1 MQDMDIRDAFF
12 DELYDIAAA
21 DSDVLFLTADMGAFS
36 LERFKK
42 NLNRQY
48 INVGVAEQNMISVA
62 TGLTLGGKK
71 VFVYAVA
78 PFVTMRCYEQIKVN
92 ISGMCLPITIIGAG
106 PGITYNSDGPT
117 HHAVQDIAIMRALPG
132 MVILNPSD
140 PVMASRMARISYES
154 EKPVYVRIDKGKL
167 PRLYSEEGDFSH
179 GLSLVKPGHDLL
191 IITTG
196 VMVHTALALADKLKM
211 HSIDCGVI
219 DLYRIKP
226 VNESLLL
233 HCIARTGKLITL
245 EEHSIIGGIGSI
257 ISEVL
262 TDNMILKPLKRLAIK
277 DRTLEKYGDR
287 EWMHK
292 QYGLDFDQVKN
303 TIIRG
308 LNNGNR

>member
-1 MQDMDIRDAFF
+1 
-12 DELYDIAAA
+12 
-21 DSDVLFLTADMGAFS
+21 MGAFS

-154 EKPVYVRIDKGKL
+154 HYPAYVRIDKGRL
-167 PRLYSEEGDFSH
+167 PAIYSPGEEFSD
-179 GLSLVKPGHDLL
+179 GLSLVKRGRDLL
-191 IITTG
+191 IIATG
-196 VMVHTALALADKLKM
+196 LMVHKGLKIAEELKK
-211 HSIDCGVI
+211 HSIDTAVM

-226 VNESLLL
+226 VNVSLLL
-233 HCIARTGKLITL
+233 DSVSQYGRIVTL
-245 EEHSIIGGIGSI
+245 EEQSIIGGIGSAVM
-257 ISEVL
+257 E
-262 TDNMILKPLKRLAIK
+262 ILVDHGTMVPVKRFA
-277 DRTLEKYGDR
+277 LEDKYCERYGDR

-292 QYGLDFDQVKN
+292 HYGLDDR
-303 TIIRG
+303 TL
-308 LNNGNR
+308 LNNILAWL

>member
-1 MQDMDIRDAFF
+1 MTDAGLDIRDAFF

-154 EKPVYVRIDKGKL
+154 HYPAYVRIDKGRL
-167 PRLYSEEGDFSH
+167 PAIYSPGEEFSD
-179 GLSLVKPGHDLL
+179 GLSLVKRGRDLL
-191 IITTG
+191 IIATG
-196 VMVHTALALADKLKM
+196 LMVHKGLKIAEELKK
-211 HSIDCGVI
+211 HSIDTAVM

-226 VNESLLL
+226 VNVSLLL
-233 HCIARTGKLITL
+233 DSVSQYGRIVTL
-245 EEHSIIGGIGSI
+245 EEQSIIGGIGSAVM
-257 ISEVL
+257 E
-262 TDNMILKPLKRLAIK
+262 ILVDHGTMVPVKRFA
-277 DRTLEKYGDR
+277 LEDKYCERYGDR

-292 QYGLDFDQVKN
+292 HYGLDDR
-303 TIIRG
+303 TL
-308 LNNGNR
+308 LNNILAWL

>member
-1 MQDMDIRDAFF
+1 MTDEGLDITDAFF

-154 EKPVYVRIDKGKL
+154 HYPAYVRIDKGRL
-167 PRLYSEEGDFSH
+167 PAIYSPGEEFSD
-179 GLSLVKPGHDLL
+179 GLSLVKRGRDLL
-191 IITTG
+191 IIATG
-196 VMVHTALALADKLKM
+196 LMVHKGLKIAEELKK
-211 HSIDCGVI
+211 HSIDTAVM

-226 VNESLLL
+226 VNVSLLL
-233 HCIARTGKLITL
+233 DSVSQYGRIVTL
-245 EEHSIIGGIGSI
+245 EEQSIIGGIGSAVM
-257 ISEVL
+257 E
-262 TDNMILKPLKRLAIK
+262 ILVDHGTMVPVKRFA
-277 DRTLEKYGDR
+277 LEDKYCERYGDR

-292 QYGLDFDQVKN
+292 HYGLDDR
-303 TIIRG
+303 TL
-308 LNNGNR
+308 LNNILAWL

>member
-1 MQDMDIRDAFF
+1 MTDVGLDIRDAFF

-62 TGLTLGGKK
+62 AGLTLGGKK

-154 EKPVYVRIDKGKL
+154 HSPAYVRIDKGRL
-167 PRLYSEEGDFSH
+167 PAIYSPGEEFSD
-179 GLSLVKPGHDLL
+179 GLSLIKGGRDLL
-191 IITTG
+191 IIATG
-196 VMVHTALALADKLKM
+196 LMVHKGLKIAEELKK
-211 HSIDCGVI
+211 HSIDTAVM

-226 VNESLLL
+226 VNASLLL
-233 HCIARTGKLITL
+233 DFASQYGRIVTL
-245 EEHSIIGGIGSI
+245 EEQSIIGGIGSAVM
-257 ISEVL
+257 E
-262 TDNMILKPLKRLAIK
+262 ILVDHGTMVPVKRFA
-277 DRTLEKYGDR
+277 LEDKYCERYGDR

-292 QYGLDFDQVKN
+292 YYDLDDR
-303 TIIRG
+303 TL
-308 LNNGNR
+308 LNNILAWL